1 MIEALKAGGART
13 LELCAATASRVDS
26 AVLDSEYLSNEL
38 ASVSCAHRILSNSQF
53 LEKRVEEVDDAEDQ
67 AKPGTSEES
76 DPVEKDEYSDY
87 TRVAQKAL
95 DAIRGR
101 WAETRDGGLA
111 LTGNK
116 YWRPLP
122 TVIGTTAYYH
132 DESCGLDPFVA
143 TNPNPERWGPYISS
157 DDDDSSEVSDDSSD
171 TLESEISSEF
181 ISSTSSEGEY
191 SDMEDN
197 LADIENYGVDSG
209 GLDEG
214 DGGGADLFSSV
225 ASIAK
230 SARKAAPNYAL
241 SYDDV
246 FGEDVRSAGGLFDEV
261 KGATTSDLF
270 SGLTHGN
277 TSSGPAESAGAPATR
292 KDAVSSTP
300 PSKPEIKKPKGL
312 FDSDSDS
319 DGDDLFGLRKKS
331 AGEDLFASP
340 IPSNPLAGLKAES
353 TAASKPLEEGIESMK
368 LATDADQSKATAAP
382 KLSSPLF
389 DDSDSEE
396 EKLFNAKNTAASTP
410 KRDKEGLFD

>member
-1 MIEALKAGGART
+1 
-13 LELCAATASRVDS
+13 VDS
-26 AVLDSEYLSNEL
+26 TVLDSEYLSNEL

-53 LEKRVEEVDDAEDQ
+53 LEKRVEEVDDPEDQ
-67 AKPGTSEES
+67 VKPATSEES
-76 DPVEKDEYSDY
+76 EPVEKDEYSDY

-209 GLDEG
+209 GLEEG

-246 FGEDVRSAGGLFDEV
+246 FGEDVRSAGGLFDDI
-261 KGATTSDLF
+261 KGATSDLF
-270 SGLTHGN
+270 SGLTRGN
-277 TSSGPAESAGAPATR
+277 TSSGPAESAGAPAMREGT
-292 KDAVSSTP
+292 VSSTP
-300 PSKPEIKKPKGL
+300 PSKAGIKKPKGL

-340 IPSNPLAGLKAES
+340 MPSNPLAGLKAES
-353 TAASKPLEEGIESMK
+353 ATTSKPLEEGIESMK
-368 LATDADQSKATAAP
+368 LATDADQSKVVAAP

-396 EKLFNAKNTAASTP
+396 EKLFNAKNTAVSAP

>member
-1 MIEALKAGGART
+1 M
-13 LELCAATASRVDS
+13 
-26 AVLDSEYLSNEL
+26 
-38 ASVSCAHRILSNSQF
+38 
-53 LEKRVEEVDDAEDQ
+53 DDAEDQ
-67 AKPGTSEES
+67 VKPGTSEES

-214 DGGGADLFSSV
+214 GGGGADLFSSV

-277 TSSGPAESAGAPATR
+277 TSSDPAESAGAPATR

-353 TAASKPLEEGIESMK
+353 AAEIKPLQEGIESMK
-368 LATDADQSKATAAP
+368 LATDADQSKAAAAP
-382 KLSSPLF
+382 KLSSSLF

-396 EKLFNAKNTAASTP
+396 EKLFNANNTVASTP